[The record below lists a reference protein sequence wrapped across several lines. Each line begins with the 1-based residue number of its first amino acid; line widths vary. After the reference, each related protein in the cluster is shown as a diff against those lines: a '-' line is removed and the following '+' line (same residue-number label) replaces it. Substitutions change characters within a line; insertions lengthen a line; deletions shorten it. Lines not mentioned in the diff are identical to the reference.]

1 MYCHQCGKQLPEEAA
16 YCPACGTK
24 VFQMKSQEKSP
35 ELVNPLPLEP
45 RREEFQKTPFS
56 VGAVGEDF
64 IKYVNWHVQSTTG
77 FSTADELLRSKVST
91 SFYWVCFLAPTLV
104 LALPG
109 WIFSG
114 NLAAGLALG
123 LLGLVF
129 GFFAAY
135 VAGWNERRKISNRYC
150 NTFFGPIDTD
160 DLMGF
165 LSQGLPMVSSMFHEW
180 NYLTQTGYGLYG
192 IASAALINAAQ
203 RATKEVTLGTE
214 LGNKKHFFAE
224 LYVGPDLLDRE
235 SGKMRY
241 TPDVDHRITGI
252 FSVKKYTLLVQIAP
266 ILQAAMEYYLRAIK
280 QEHHMPTEE

>member
-24 VFQMKSQEKSP
+24 VFQMKPQETTP

-45 RREEFQKTPFS
+45 RREEIQKTPFS

-150 NTFFGPIDTD
+150 NTFFSPIDTD

-180 NYLTQTGYGLYG
+180 DYLTQTGYGLYG

-203 RATKEVTLGTE
+203 RATKEVSTWFLS
-214 LGNKKHFFAE
+214 LRSLA
-224 LYVGPDLLDRE
+224 DLPLHSRP
-235 SGKMRY
+235 MC
-241 TPDVDHRITGI
+241 
-252 FSVKKYTLLVQIAP
+252 
-266 ILQAAMEYYLRAIK
+266 
-280 QEHHMPTEE
+280 